1 MVMIASDQ
9 QDMLH
14 AAAMWRINM
23 DHFTQPIGFT
33 TCSELQ
39 ATAQTYRY
47 SNGGDLI
54 GEEHIGGFEFA
65 DLTLERGFDQ
75 DEQLQNWWDAICKVE
90 TQVAELPSQ
99 YKHDGELILLNLDG
113 TEGPKWDLHRTFPKE
128 FKAAGGM
135 DANNKTASIVQSVVL
150 GIKFFKYKG
159 LV

>member
-9 QDMLH
+9 QDKLH
-14 AAAMWRINM
+14 AAAMWRINF
-23 DHFTQPIGFT
+23 DHFTKNIGFI

-39 ATAQTYRY
+39 ATAQTYRH
-47 SNGGDLI
+47 SEGGDLI

-75 DEQLQNWWDAICKVE
+75 DEQLQNWWDAVCKVA
-90 TQVAELPSQ
+90 TGFAELPSQ

-113 TEGPKWDLHRTFPKE
+113 TEGPKWDIHKGFPKE

-135 DANNKTASIVQSVVL
+135 DANNKTSPIVTSLAL
-150 GIKFFKYKG
+150 GMKYWKYRG
-159 LV
+159 LT